1 MKNRDFENIIS
12 IIVGVGMMVVFFV
25 LTIIFGVLLRLSV
38 EDSQTF
44 NEALITMER
53 IRHQLGMKIATI
65 FIIVDLIIVITI
77 IIYWLYI
84 YKKNKRQGKNLTDS
98 HLQ

>member
-1 MKNRDFENIIS
+1 MKNSNFENTIS
-12 IIVGVGMMVVFFV
+12 IIIGVGMMVVFFV
-25 LTIIFGVLLRLSV
+25 LTTIFGVVLRLAA
-38 EDSQTF
+38 EDSQNF
-44 NEALITMER
+44 NEALMTIEK

-77 IIYWLYI
+77 IVYWLYI
-84 YKKNKRQGKNLTDS
+84 YKKNKRQNKNLTDS